1 MNIADMRRDYLM
13 KPFNE
18 MDAKEDAMEQFHL
31 WFEEAVQAEVPE
43 PNAMTLATASLNG
56 RPSARIVLLKG
67 ATSEGFV
74 FFTNYESRKAQ
85 EMAVNPQAA
94 LVFSWLEL
102 ARQVRIDG
110 TIQKISKEESENYFY
125 SRPFTSQVS
134 ALISPQSKVIQ
145 SKEPLESLHQRLVA
159 QYEGGKVPFPENWG
173 GYLLTPNEIEFW
185 QGRASRFHDRLH
197 YLKTDTGWKRERL
210 AP

>member
-18 MDAKEDAMEQFHL
+18 MDAKEDAMEQFHQ

-43 PNAMTLATASLNG
+43 PNAMTLATATLDG

-85 EMAVNPQAA
+85 EMAENPQAA

-125 SRPFTSQVS
+125 SRPF
-134 ALISPQSKVIQ
+134 
-145 SKEPLESLHQRLVA
+145 
-159 QYEGGKVPFPENWG
+159 WG
-173 GYLLTPNEIEFW
+173 GYLVKPTRIEFW

-197 YLKTDTGWKRERL
+197 YLKTATGWKRERL